1 MGKRGDRERR
11 RSGEFDATAGRLE
24 ELTDRTVALLS
35 EASQEVLQLKL
46 HATSGS
52 DEKGALAFGIVVAGS
67 VAMRRALKLLLGDGV
82 LVRVP
87 PEPLAGLIETLMDTL
102 EVFGVRAVKE
112 TTIGVEDEDEDDAVI
127 H

>member
-11 RSGEFDATAGRLE
+11 RSGEFDATAERLE
-24 ELTDRTVALLS
+24 ALTDRTVVLLS

-46 HATSGS
+46 HATSGAG
-52 DEKGALAFGIVVAGS
+52 DKGALAFGIVVAGS
-67 VAMRRALKLLLGDGV
+67 VAMRRALKLLLGDEA

-87 PEPLAGLIETLMDTL
+87 PEPLAGLIETLLDTL

-112 TTIGVEDEDEDDAVI
+112 TVGGEDEDEDDAVL